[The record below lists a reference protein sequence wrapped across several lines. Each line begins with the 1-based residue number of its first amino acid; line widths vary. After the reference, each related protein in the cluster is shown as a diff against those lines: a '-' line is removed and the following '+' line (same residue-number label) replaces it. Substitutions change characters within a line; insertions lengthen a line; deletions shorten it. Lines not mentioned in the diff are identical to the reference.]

1 MRIETIEVSG
11 FRAFPGDEPPYTI
24 SLGAQG
30 KSLLLF
36 GENGSGKSSLYEG
49 LRRLLSEYPPHDP
62 FAGHVNV
69 FHPSDDASISVTM
82 NAGAAVSFR
91 WGMAVEHPAQGGGAA
106 FMDVARRTTFLNWHE
121 LLRTSL
127 AHVGSDKVD
136 IYLLLV
142 DTLLRN
148 AEMAGGGTVFEQFTE
163 ARQLRDAPAPD
174 PEDEGDEENG
184 FDPDEDRWERTG
196 AFCER
201 LNDLLNLADTGV
213 VARANHFLAQW
224 LEPGLA
230 VSVTYEPRSIVPMP
244 GFRAEEPFRTE
255 LVRFILTCSYFG
267 RVVEHP
273 PLFLNEARL
282 TAVAIALFLAGAE
295 ACTPQQEGKP
305 RILVL
310 DDILIGL
317 DMSHRIPVLRL
328 LQSEFS
334 DWQILLFTHDRVW
347 YELAKEYT
355 KDSGEWANYELMVM
369 QGPPG
374 RPPKPYLKQ
383 GQDHL
388 ERARLLLEPPHNDLM
403 GSAVH
408 IRAWFEDLLK
418 RKCERYKR
426 PVEYHVNPKD
436 FKADKF
442 WEALKTDTRPV
453 KGAAVK
459 MGEALISEV
468 EMVRSQVLNK
478 LSHAGAP
485 NLVQAEVEAALEL
498 MPRLKAALDKPDR
511 PC

>member
-11 FRAFPGDEPPYTI
+11 FRAFPGDEPPYRI
-24 SLGAQG
+24 GLGAQG

-36 GENGSGKSSLYEG
+36 GENGSGKSSLYKG
-49 LRRLLSEYPPHDP
+49 LDLLFRERAPSETFEAHQ
-62 FAGHVNV
+62 NV
-69 FHPSDDASISVTM
+69 FHPSEDGSIAVTM
-82 NAGAAVSFR
+82 NGGPVTSVR
-91 WGMAVEHPAQGGGAA
+91 WGMASDHPARNATA
-106 FMDVARRTTFLNWHE
+106 EFLELARRTTFLDWHQ

-127 AHVGSDKVD
+127 EHVGNDKVD
-136 IYLLLV
+136 IFRLLV
-142 DTLLRN
+142 DTLLRY
-148 AEMAGGGTVFEQFTE
+148 ADMAGGGTVWEQFRE
-163 ARQLRDAPAPD
+163 AWHIREAPPAA
-174 PEDEGDEENG
+174 EGDDEAEEE
-184 FDPDEDRWERTG
+184 FDADEDRWGRLGT
-196 AFCER
+196 FCDR
-201 LNDLLNLADTGV
+201 LNEMLALPGTGIL
-213 VARANHFLAQW
+213 ARANRFLEEW
-224 LEPGLA
+224 LEPGLTIA
-230 VSVTYEPRSIVPMP
+230 IGYEPLGQYP
-244 GFRAEEPFRTE
+244 GSGLQQGED
-255 LVRFILTCSYFG
+255 LVSESVHFVLKCDYFG
-267 RVVEHP
+267 HEVEHP

-295 ACTPQQEGKP
+295 ACTPQHDGKP

-355 KDSGEWANYELMVM
+355 KESGEWANYELMVM

-374 RPPKPYLKQ
+374 APPKPYLKQ

-388 ERARLLLEPPHNDLM
+388 ERARLLLEAPHGDLM
-403 GSAVH
+403 GAAVH

-418 RKCERYKR
+418 RKCERYNR

-436 FKADKF
+436 FKADRF

-459 MGEALISEV
+459 MGEALIREV
-468 EMVRSQVLNK
+468 DMVRSQVLNK

-485 NLVQAEVEAALEL
+485 NLVRAEVETALKL